1 MQFTS
6 DVQEES
12 LTITRGDFILADA
25 DGVVVIPPTLV
36 EQCLELCEERWNID
50 EKTRKCLENG
60 DEMGP
65 TINKLRK

>member
-6 DVQEES
+6 DVQKEP
-12 LTITRGDFILADA
+12 LTITPGDLILADA
-25 DGVVVIPPTLV
+25 DGVVVISPTLV
-36 EQCLELCEERWNID
+36 EQCLKLCEERWDID